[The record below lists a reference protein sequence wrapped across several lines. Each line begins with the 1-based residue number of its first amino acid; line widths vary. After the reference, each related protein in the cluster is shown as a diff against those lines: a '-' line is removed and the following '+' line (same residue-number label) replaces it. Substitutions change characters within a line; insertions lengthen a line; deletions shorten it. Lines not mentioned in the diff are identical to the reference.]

1 VFIGVYVPDVS
12 TNVFICSVCLIVCSW
27 LSQYEADP
35 GMTQQTF
42 DTIKS
47 KIDSGVDGWSYKL
60 CCLHVD
66 EMEIKKHVDYDRH
79 TGKIHGF
86 TNLGNGPLDGPSQ
99 PQATKVL
106 AVVAVGLLG
115 HWKLPLGYYLTDGAN
130 SQVQCSII
138 TDIVTK
144 LWECGSYAVSVT
156 FDGLSCNLKTVELLG
171 GSLDVD
177 QMRSCF
183 RHPVV
188 RDCYVRIIL
197 DACHMVKLMRNL
209 LCEYQIIKVPNVGSA
224 KWQHIDLLHKEQKSQ
239 GLNLGNR
246 LSQQHIQYKQQKMKV
261 RLAVQVISSSVAQA
275 LKYMREQG
283 YSGFE
288 HTEATE
294 YLLFVVDRLFDILNS
309 RTMRCAGFK
318 RGVDRHNADE
328 VCCVLRDSRNF
339 LLSLQ
344 DSNGTAII
352 KTRRRTCIIGFC
364 ATIDSVLY
372 MIDRFVLSG
381 ESVNGVNIRY
391 LLTYRMSQDHVETYF
406 SVIRRRG
413 GWNNNPTAL
422 QFTYAY
428 RATLS
433 HLGVIP
439 STNANVAVLSSDD
452 IACAEIIAYD
462 ADADDEMFTSDDVV
476 TELTLPRLSNYV
488 DDVCEYI
495 AGFVVR
501 RLLAKLKCTNCRQL
515 LLALPDELAGA
526 FLQLRDKGGLVKPA
540 PNVTAVVRA
549 AEKHIRFLVASDK
562 PAHSM
567 ARLGAKL
574 EYSVMHSVLTNKL
587 FMFSDHSVET
597 SDGVNNHE
605 LTLVRQIVRLYLD
618 IRKFHILKNWNLASA
633 GKNVR
638 QVLTKTV
645 LFKNQ

>member
-1 VFIGVYVPDVS
+1 
-12 TNVFICSVCLIVCSW
+12 
-27 LSQYEADP
+27 
-35 GMTQQTF
+35 MTQQTF
-42 DTIKS
+42 DTIKT
-47 KIDSGVDGWSYKL
+47 KVDSGEDGWAYKL

-79 TGKIHGF
+79 TGKVHGF
-86 TNLGNGPLDGPSQ
+86 TNIGNGPLDGPSQ

-115 HWKLPLGYYLTDGAN
+115 HWKLPLGYYLTDGVN
-130 SQVQCSII
+130 SQVQCSVI
-138 TDIVTK
+138 TDVVTK
-144 LWECGSYAVSVT
+144 LWECGSLAVSVT

-171 GSLDVD
+171 GSVDVD
-177 QMRSCF
+177 QMHSCF
-183 RHPVV
+183 PHPVV
-188 RDCYVRIIL
+188 PDFYVRIIL

-209 LCEYQIIKVPNVGSA
+209 LCEYQIIKIPNIGSA
-224 KWQHIDLLHKEQKSQ
+224 KWQHIALLHEEQKTQ
-239 GLNLGNR
+239 GLNLGNH

-261 RLAVQVISSSVAQA
+261 RLAVQVISASVAQA

-283 YSGFE
+283 YLGFE

-294 YLLFVVDRLFDILNS
+294 YLLSVVDRLFDILNS
-309 RTMRCAGFK
+309 RTMRCTGFK
-318 RGVDRHNADE
+318 RGVDRQNANE
-328 VCCVLRDSRNF
+328 VCVILRDSRNF

-344 DSNGTAII
+344 DSNGTVI
-352 KTRRRTCIIGFC
+352 TRTKRRTCIVGFC

-372 MIDRFVLSG
+372 MIDCFVLSG
-381 ESVNGVNIRY
+381 ESVNGVNVRY

-439 STNANVAVLSSDD
+439 STSANVAALSSDD

-462 ADADDEMFTSDDVV
+462 ADADDMFTPDN
-476 TELTLPRLSNYV
+476 LTDAQSLPALSQYV

-501 RLLAKLKCTNCRQL
+501 RLLAKLKCTSCRQL
-515 LLALPDELAGA
+515 LLALPSEPTGA
-526 FLQLRDKGGLVKPA
+526 FLQLRDRGGLVKPA
-540 PNVTAVVRA
+540 PNVTAVICA
-549 AEKHIRFLVASDK
+549 AEKHIRLLVASDK

-574 EYSVMHSVLTNKL
+574 EYSVLQSVMTNKL
-587 FMFSDHSVET
+587 FVFSDHSIET

-605 LTLVRQIVRLYLD
+605 LTLIRQIVRLYLD
-618 IRKFHILKNWNLASA
+618 VRKFHILKKWNLASA

-638 QVLTKTV
+638 HVLTKMV